1 MSRGVYVALSGAV
14 AQEQALDTTAQ
25 NLANATT
32 VGYQK
37 MRPIFNEALAGA
49 SKNGQALHYEV
60 VNRTA
65 VDTSRGPIRQTG
77 NGSDIALPENQYL
90 AVTNDKGGEKY
101 TRNGEL
107 KMSNDGILRAGGAP
121 VVREDG
127 KPMQLSPADGQPTI
141 SQDGTVM
148 QKGQIVGQLKLMKP
162 DANVNMV
169 HEGNGL
175 MVPQNNGTMTQVQN
189 PQVETGVLEDSNASV
204 VGSMTDMV
212 QASRTFEAF
221 QKMLDTLGD
230 CDRKVLT
237 TTPMYEE

>member
-1 MSRGVYVALSGAV
+1 MSRGVYVALSGAI

-25 NLANATT
+25 NLANAST

-37 MRPIFNEALAGA
+37 LRPVFNEALAGA
-49 SKNGQALHYEV
+49 SKSGQALHYEV

-77 NGSDIALPENQYL
+77 RGSDIALNENEYL
-90 AVTNDKGGEKY
+90 AVKTDRGERY

-107 KMSNDGILRAGGAP
+107 KMGPDGILRAGGQP
-121 VVREDG
+121 LVREDG
-127 KPMQLSPADGQPTI
+127 KPLQLSPADGQPTI
-141 SQDGTVM
+141 NEDGSVV
-148 QKGQIVGQLKLMKP
+148 QLGQIVGQLKVMKP
-162 DANVNMV
+162 DPNVNLV
-169 HEGNGL
+169 HEGNGV
-175 MVPQNNGTMTQVQN
+175 MVPLNNGTMSQVKN
-189 PQVETGVLEDSNASV
+189 AEVDVGVLEESNASV